1 MRAVV
6 LVCRIGNRIDAHIDH
21 HPQIASLGT
30 LMKGRPM
37 SDRSPSSVNGGA
49 KTQNVSTRL
58 AHAGR
63 SPHDNHGVVNP
74 PVYHASTILQ
84 PSYAA
89 WLESRNADFDG
100 YRYGRAG
107 TPTSRSFEQAVAE
120 LYGAADAV
128 AVSSGLAAIAGA
140 LMAVLKAG
148 DHLLVSDSAYFPT
161 RKFCDNMLAR
171 YGVETTYYDP
181 AIGAGIAALMRDN
194 TKAVYTEAPGSLTFE
209 MQDIPAITEVAHA
222 RGAVVLTDNTW
233 GTPLHF
239 DPLSKGV
246 DIVIEAVTK
255 YICGHS
261 DVMMGVIASTAE
273 WAPEVRA
280 MVKMHGNCSGP
291 DDLYLALRGLRT
303 MGVRLK
309 QNEATGIE
317 LATWLESRPEVS
329 RVYHPA
335 LPSHPDHALFKR
347 DFTGACG
354 LFSFVLKPV
363 PKSALAAFLD
373 GLELYGMGASW
384 GGFES
389 LILPGDPAKLR
400 TATTWDD
407 PGQLLRVHAGLEDP
421 ADLIADLE
429 AGFVRLNAASAA
441 EAAA

>member
-181 AIGAGIAALMRDN
+181 AIGAGIATLMRDN
-194 TKAVYTEAPGSLTFE
+194 TKAVYTEAPGSLTF
-209 MQDIPAITEVAHA
+209 
-222 RGAVVLTDNTW
+222 
-233 GTPLHF
+233 
-239 DPLSKGV
+239 
-246 DIVIEAVTK
+246 
-255 YICGHS
+255 
-261 DVMMGVIASTAE
+261 
-273 WAPEVRA
+273 
-280 MVKMHGNCSGP
+280 
-291 DDLYLALRGLRT
+291 
-303 MGVRLK
+303 
-309 QNEATGIE
+309 
-317 LATWLESRPEVS
+317 
-329 RVYHPA
+329 
-335 LPSHPDHALFKR
+335 
-347 DFTGACG
+347 
-354 LFSFVLKPV
+354 
-363 PKSALAAFLD
+363 
-373 GLELYGMGASW
+373 
-384 GGFES
+384 
-389 LILPGDPAKLR
+389 
-400 TATTWDD
+400 
-407 PGQLLRVHAGLEDP
+407 
-421 ADLIADLE
+421 
-429 AGFVRLNAASAA
+429 
-441 EAAA
+441 